1 MGPIMSTGEMSTGHT
16 VLGCQTTDKTVVT
29 LFIILVLLCLVAVV
43 GNGFI
48 IIALGMKWLLRRTL
62 SAHNKLLISLAAS
75 RFCLQC
81 VVIGKNIYVFL
92 NPTSFPYNP
101 VIQLL
106 NLMWDFLTAATIWL
120 CSLLGFFYC
129 VKIATLT
136 HPVFVWLK
144 YRLPGWV
151 PWMLLS
157 AVGMS
162 SLTSIL
168 CFIGNYMIYQNHA
181 RSGHQAW
188 NVTGN
193 SLRHSLEKFYFFS
206 IKIIMWTIPTVVFS
220 IFMSLLLVSLVRHM
234 KKTFL
239 ALSELRDVWA
249 QAHFKAL
256 LPLLSFIVLF
266 ISCFLTLVLSSASNT
281 PYQEFRYW
289 MWQVVIH
296 LCTVIHP
303 IVILFSNPVLRVV
316 IKRGCC

>member
-1 MGPIMSTGEMSTGHT
+1 
-16 VLGCQTTDKTVVT
+16 
-29 LFIILVLLCLVAVV
+29 
-43 GNGFI
+43 
-48 IIALGMKWLLRRTL
+48 
-62 SAHNKLLISLAAS
+62 
-75 RFCLQC
+75 
-81 VVIGKNIYVFL
+81 
-92 NPTSFPYNP
+92 
-101 VIQLL
+101 
-106 NLMWDFLTAATIWL
+106 
-120 CSLLGFFYC
+120 
-129 VKIATLT
+129 
-136 HPVFVWLK
+136 
-144 YRLPGWV
+144 
-151 PWMLLS
+151 
-157 AVGMS
+157 
-162 SLTSIL
+162 
-168 CFIGNYMIYQNHA
+168 MIYQNHA
-181 RSGHQAW
+181 KSGHQPW

-316 IKRGCC
+316 IKRGCCWSYGAAWMAVEQKAWEQNTQFLSFFLLLLHLISIPTLLHDIWIMLVHRIQGGLQDSENVLSETGEDAWNFLLPLDASCRPPFPFYYFSEL